1 MMRGGR
7 GSTGWKE
14 MESAELGKEKK
25 KSCVRMP
32 KRKEKDDV
40 SFSGFGHGLT
50 TVFYRFSSHFL
61 SYLSTATHP
70 VTAVTLRRNVT
81 DTRESL
87 FQFYAR
93 SSVCVCTKREKKE
106 RDGVRDK

>member
-1 MMRGGR
+1 
-7 GSTGWKE
+7 
-14 MESAELGKEKK
+14 
-25 KSCVRMP
+25 MP

-70 VTAVTLRRNVT
+70 VTKVTLRRNVT